1 MVKTQELRGIIV
13 ARGTTQEGV
22 ARALGISNKTFYNK
36 MKKGVFNTDEAA
48 KMTRILKIEN
58 PADIFLSDE

>member
-1 MVKTQELRGIIV
+1 MVKTQELKGIIV
-13 ARGTTQEGV
+13 ARGTTQEAI